1 MQPISEMPFV
11 GGDAALDFVNT
22 AEQRGHPAADDAL
35 VAPADLL
42 LWGQRYGLLETSAQL
57 GADADDELARARAAR
72 DLLYDILMA
81 RAEARPATDARLAE
95 LADFARLAYQAGS
108 LKPAN
113 DNSVTW
119 QWSRIDLAT
128 VRHVA
133 VTSGIDLLRAEPSP
147 RLKQCPGDHCGWFFL
162 DTTKR
167 GNRRWCLM
175 SECGQD
181 AKDERR
187 RARRHAS

>member
-11 GGDAALDFVNT
+11 GGDTALDFVNT
-22 AEQRGHPAADDAL
+22 AEQRGHPEAGDAL
-35 VAPADLL
+35 LTPADLL
-42 LWGQRYGLLETSAQL
+42 LWGQRYGLLDTEVQL
-57 GADADDELARARAAR
+57 GADSGDELARARTAR
-72 DLLYDILMA
+72 DLLYDILTA
-81 RAEARPATDARLAE
+81 RADGRPATDAQLAE
-95 LADFARLAYQAGS
+95 LAELARLAYQAGS
-108 LKPAN
+108 LKPAD
-113 DNSVTW
+113 DNSVSW
-119 QWSRIDLAT
+119 QWRRTDLAT

-133 VTSGIDLLRAEPSP
+133 VTSGIDLLKAEPSP

-187 RARRHAS
+187 RARRSAS